1 MSLRCENCMLPI
13 LMIFSS
19 FVSVKTEFKN
29 GHESQCE

>member
-1 MSLRCENCMLPI
+1 MSLTCENCIPPI

-19 FVSVKTEFKN
+19 FVSVKIEFKN